1 MLKDDIVDDY
11 DILVYTIPQTTI
23 QKLKGT
29 WSNLFRKEIELSPFP
44 SCGGNPDIEQFW
56 IRSR

>member
-11 DILVYTIPQTTI
+11 DILVYTIPQTPI

-29 WSNLFRKEIELSPFP
+29 WNNLFRKEIELSPFP
-44 SCGGNPDIEQFW
+44 SCGDNPDIE
-56 IRSR
+56 

>member
-1 MLKDDIVDDY
+1 MMLKDDIVDDY

-44 SCGGNPDIEQFW
+44 TCGDNPDIE
-56 IRSR
+56 